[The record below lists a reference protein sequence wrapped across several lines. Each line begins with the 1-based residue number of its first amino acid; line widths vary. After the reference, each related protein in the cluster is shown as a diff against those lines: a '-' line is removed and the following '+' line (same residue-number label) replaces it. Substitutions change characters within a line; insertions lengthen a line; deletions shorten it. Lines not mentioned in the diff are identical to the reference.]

1 MKPGQFSPGSTT
13 QRLCLAS
20 LPPQNISLSRS
31 RSPCFHTADYRR
43 PSPPPVLSE
52 TVIIRRKVPVH
63 LVVGV
68 RCCGVQGEMVMTIQ
82 FIEQTLR
89 GFPVVLVAAEH
100 YSLCCPVYVNHLILK
115 TFIRNMRAGI
125 CTLHRADYCL
135 HEHLG
140 AGLLHLCRQ
149 SGITPMGESNSCLL
163 LPLVI
168 ASTYSATA

>member
-1 MKPGQFSPGSTT
+1 MRTGQFSPGSTT

-20 LPPQNISLSRS
+20 LPPRNISLSRS
-31 RSPCFHTADYRR
+31 RSPCSHTADYRR

-52 TVIIRRKVPVH
+52 TIIIRRKVPVH

-68 RCCGVQGEMVMTIQ
+68 RCCGIQGEMVMTIQ

-115 TFIRNMRAGI
+115 LLSVI
-125 CTLHRADYCL
+125 CGQGFAPCIEPIIACTSISARGYFAFAVKAVSHQWENR
-135 HEHLG
+135 
-140 AGLLHLCRQ
+140 
-149 SGITPMGESNSCLL
+149 TPVCSYLSL
-163 LPLVI
+163 
-168 ASTYSATA
+168 